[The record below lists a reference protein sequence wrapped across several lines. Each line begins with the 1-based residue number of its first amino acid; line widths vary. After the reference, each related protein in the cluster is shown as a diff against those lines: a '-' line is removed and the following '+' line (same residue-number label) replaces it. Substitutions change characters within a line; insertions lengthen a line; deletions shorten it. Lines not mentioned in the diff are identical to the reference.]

1 MGARQNSYL
10 VSLAPLDTGSGAS
23 NGAVEFVHHNHDDI
37 ARIVA
42 VAQAS
47 SGLSADSA
55 AAMAVGL
62 KLLSQTVLEH
72 KDNPLFDGMRQPLR
86 EFIRMLK
93 ASAGTATDIRSGRP
107 NSRCRKFV
115 RPTSRCSRLAS
126 HASSPV

>member
-1 MGARQNSYL
+1 MGARQNSYR
-10 VSLAPLDTGSGAS
+10 VSLAPLDTASGAS
-23 NGAVEFVHHNHDDI
+23 DATLGAVEFVHHNHDDI

-42 VAQAS
+42 FAQTS
-47 SGLSADSA
+47 SGLNADSA

-93 ASAGTATDIRSGRP
+93 ARAAES
-107 NSRCRKFV
+107 
-115 RPTSRCSRLAS
+115 L
-126 HASSPV
+126 